1 MFYVAGEHIY
11 VATYN
16 EVLGIYPEVHIV
28 DGAIK
33 VLETGVSRK
42 PAERSVCTL
51 QEVLAQFGPN
61 HAAAATYAQSAA
73 KTTKAYK

>member
-16 EVLGIYPEVHIV
+16 EELGIYPEVNII
-28 DGAIK
+28 DGTVK
-33 VLETGVSRK
+33 VLATGVSRK

-51 QEVLAQFGPN
+51 QEVLAQFGHNSP
-61 HAAAATYAQSAA
+61 AVATYAKSTA
-73 KTTKAYK
+73 KTARVNK